1 MEDKE
6 IKKLVEQ
13 IVGVNIDSNDKTE
26 KEQIEE
32 ILNINLEEW
41 YKWI

>member
-32 ILNINLEEW
+32 ILNINLEE
-41 YKWI
+41 

>member
-6 IKKLVEQ
+6 VKKLVEQ

-26 KEQIEE
+26 KEQIEA
-32 ILNINLEEW
+32 ILNINLED
-41 YKWI
+41 